1 MLRRKKSRG
10 YCGLSIAAAAVFAA
24 GLNFASSAHAETLSS
39 GNSDLTINTSGP
51 NPFITSWTVDG
62 VDQYDGT
69 PAGSEDLQISID
81 GGALQSINT
90 LTVSGT
96 PFAVGGLATTVYEG
110 DGFTLTVDTTLT
122 GGTPGSGTS
131 ALVDQ
136 ITINNTQEIPAV
148 VTSNIVATNDIT
160 FRLVEVSNVT
170 LDSLDT
176 NTLNL
181 SPSVSP
187 NTATYTNSLGT
198 TVTITPD
205 TTPNSFTAGTVGSES
220 NSSTGPFVGNV
231 GFTFEWDGTIDPGGS
246 YQVSMPESVTGAT
259 SGGSPPA
266 VPLPSSAYSSFAAL
280 LGLGGI
286 AAVRRMRK
294 QTA

>member
-62 VDQYDGT
+62 VDQYGGT

-96 PFAVGGLATTVYEG
+96 PFAIGGLATTVYEG

-122 GGTPGSGTS
+122 GGTSGSGTS

-136 ITINNTQEIPAV
+136 ITINNTEEIPAV
-148 VTSNIVATNDIT
+148 VTSNIVPTSPLT

-176 NTLNL
+176 NTLTL
-181 SPSVSP
+181 SPSGSP
-187 NTATYTNSLGT
+187 NTATYTNALGT
-198 TVTITPD
+198 TVMITPD

-266 VPLPSSAYSSFAAL
+266 V
-280 LGLGGI
+280 GL
-286 AAVRRMRK
+286 
-294 QTA
+294 

>member
-10 YCGLSIAAAAVFAA
+10 YCGLSIAAAAVLAA
-24 GLNFASSAHAETLSS
+24 GLNISPAAHAETLSS

-62 VDQYDGT
+62 VDQYGGT
-69 PAGSEDLQISID
+69 PPGSEDLQISIN
-81 GGALQSINT
+81 GGALTPINT

-110 DGFTLTVDTTLT
+110 LGFTVTVDTTLT
-122 GGTPGSGTS
+122 GGTSGSGTS

-136 ITINNTQEIPAV
+136 ITINNVAEAPAV
-148 VTSNIVATNDIT
+148 VTPNIVPTNTIS
-160 FRLVEVSNVT
+160 FRLLDVSNVT
-170 LDSLDT
+170 LDSTDT

-198 TVTITPD
+198 TVMITPD
-205 TTPNSFTAGTVGSES
+205 TTPNSFTAGNIGSES
-220 NSSTGPFVGNV
+220 SSSTGPFVGNV
-231 GFTFEWDGTIDPGGS
+231 GATFEWDVTLEPGDS
-246 YQVSMPESVTGAT
+246 FQVSIPESVTGAT